1 MLYMVCY
8 VNKRE
13 VVKLCGRIQI
23 NDCLMHVRILEDNK
37 TLGGEG
43 QTDKSSPG
51 NPHRMTRSFM
61 QLIQQT
67 TSHNNIPLLG
77 VIQSQQQLKC
87 THHFASV
94 R

>member
-51 NPHRMTRSFM
+51 NPHRMTRG
-61 QLIQQT
+61 QT
-67 TSHNNIPLLG
+67 TCQQVFPWLVTLSGQPEDRLQEGQAGLPLATLTG
-77 VIQSQQQLKC
+77 
-87 THHFASV
+87 
-94 R
+94 